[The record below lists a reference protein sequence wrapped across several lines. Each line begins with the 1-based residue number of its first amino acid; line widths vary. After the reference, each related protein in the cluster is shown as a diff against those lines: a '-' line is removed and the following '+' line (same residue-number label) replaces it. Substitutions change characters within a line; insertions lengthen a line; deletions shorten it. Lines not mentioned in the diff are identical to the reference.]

1 MFLNF
6 QNDDECFKTEAQ
18 FQYMV
23 GENLLVAPVLSEKEN
38 FKKLYLPEGNWLD
51 WWTNKTFEGIQWVIV
66 EVPANKIP
74 LFVKEGGIIPM
85 QEEQNYVAEK
95 KIEELELRIFPTD
108 SSAYVLYEDDG
119 ITTNYKNGLFAMTK
133 FEVIKNGE
141 SITVNVSK
149 ENDKY
154 KTGRK
159 NYIFKLYNSSIP
171 KSISLNSK
179 ELKFFGS
186 IPNLISSEEGYGY
199 NEDGM
204 MIIIKVKDTKE
215 INILIKE

>member
-1 MFLNF
+1 
-6 QNDDECFKTEAQ
+6 
-18 FQYMV
+18 
-23 GENLLVAPVLSEKEN
+23 
-38 FKKLYLPEGNWLD
+38 
-51 WWTNKTFEGIQWVIV
+51 
-66 EVPANKIP
+66 
-74 LFVKEGGIIPM
+74 M
-85 QEEQNYVAEK
+85 QEEQNFVGEK
-95 KIEELELRIFPTD
+95 KIEELELRIFPSD
-108 SSAYVLYEDDG
+108 SSAYELYEDDG

-186 IPNLISSEEGYGY
+186 IPNLISSEEGYSY